1 MTKLSGDSTK
11 TSNLFHPVEH
21 EILAQFFNTKSLH
34 PVKPHDLK
42 EDAANKNAY
51 IGLVK
56 SADRVLEYYALEN
69 AVARLVLEGIQD
81 RLPQWATRDKEGN
94 VKFGRSVV
102 PKTNRKLSFAPQC
115 LFGINW
121 ANSGPG
127 FSWPEEYYL
136 AYVPLYDRFVVTASQ
151 DSPDVYGYTDIAIG
165 HFEGVISD
173 VISAAGE
180 QIRNNWSEHPNPWE
194 HFVWF
199 VHGAVDEAK
208 AQQWGWQVWG
218 NGRTDDDYPQWL
230 EDLDIENGWGI
241 ENEA

>member
-1 MTKLSGDSTK
+1 
-11 TSNLFHPVEH
+11 
-21 EILAQFFNTKSLH
+21 
-34 PVKPHDLK
+34 
-42 EDAANKNAY
+42 
-51 IGLVK
+51 LVK
-56 SADRVLEYYALEN
+56 SADRDLEYYALEN

-81 RLPQWATRDKEGN
+81 RLPQWATRDKEGD
-94 VKFGRSVV
+94 VIFGWNIL

-165 HFEGVISD
+165 HFADNISD

-180 QIRNNWSEHPNPWE
+180 QIRNNWSEHPNP
-194 HFVWF
+194 
-199 VHGAVDEAK
+199 
-208 AQQWGWQVWG
+208 
-218 NGRTDDDYPQWL
+218 
-230 EDLDIENGWGI
+230 
-241 ENEA
+241 